1 MQKAWNELQEADKEI
16 AVAEETV
23 DQAEEN
29 LKLNN
34 DSYISGMVNISDLLE
49 AQALLQ
55 NAKDQLTDVKTNYQN
70 KLVAYL
76 QVTGRY

>member
-1 MQKAWNELQEADKEI
+1 MQEADREI
-16 AVAEETV
+16 AVAKETV
-23 DQAEEN
+23 AQAEEN

-34 DSYISGMVNISDLLE
+34 DSYKSGMVNVSDLLE

-55 NAKDQLTDVKTNYQN
+55 KAKDQLTDVKTNYQN
-70 KLVAYL
+70 KLVAYM

>member
-1 MQKAWNELQEADKEI
+1 LQEADREI

-23 DQAEEN
+23 AQTEEN

-34 DSYISGMVNISDLLE
+34 DSYKSGMVNVSDLLE

-55 NAKDQLTDVKTNYQN
+55 KAKDQLTDVKTNYQN
-70 KLVAYL
+70 KLVAYM

>member
-1 MQKAWNELQEADKEI
+1 MQEADREI

-23 DQAEEN
+23 AQTEEN

-34 DSYISGMVNISDLLE
+34 DSYKSGMVNVSDLLE

-55 NAKDQLTDVKTNYQN
+55 NAKDQLTDVRTNYQN
-70 KLVAYL
+70 KLVAYM

>member
-1 MQKAWNELQEADKEI
+1 MQEADREI

-23 DQAEEN
+23 AQTEEN

-34 DSYISGMVNISDLLE
+34 DSYKSGMVNVSDLLE

-55 NAKDQLTDVKTNYQN
+55 KAKDQLTDVKTNYQN
-70 KLVAYL
+70 KLVAYM